1 MHNDIPHL
9 DIPIIFL
16 SPKLCCTMN
25 EFKVKLNLKDSN
37 TKIKIGKENNML
49 QINGNIQIKNLN
61 MDGAVVIEVG
71 SNGSVN
77 LEKLK
82 IENLGVKL
90 IPLKKE
96 TSNNDEIDKSDKI
109 KGWKLI
115 VNQIYYSK
123 TDNNK
128 LTI

>member
-1 MHNDIPHL
+1 
-9 DIPIIFL
+9 
-16 SPKLCCTMN
+16 MN
-25 EFKVKLNLKDSN
+25 EFKIKLNLKDNN
-37 TKIKIGKENNML
+37 TKIKIGKNNNML

-61 MDGAVVIEVG
+61 LDGAVVIEVG
-71 SNGSVN
+71 ANGSVN

-96 TSNNDEIDKSDKI
+96 TSNNDEIDHSDKI

-115 VNQIYYSK
+115 VNQIY
-123 TDNNK
+123 
-128 LTI
+128 